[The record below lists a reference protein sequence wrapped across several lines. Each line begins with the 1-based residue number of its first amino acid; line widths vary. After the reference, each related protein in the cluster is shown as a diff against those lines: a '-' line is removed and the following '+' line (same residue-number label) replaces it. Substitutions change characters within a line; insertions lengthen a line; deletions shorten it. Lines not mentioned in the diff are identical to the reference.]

1 MGEEAFFSTER
12 GGAESGKAKNLRGE
26 AGKGSKSA
34 GRGGAIAGSIL
45 RISAD

>member
-1 MGEEAFFSTER
+1 MAREGFFHEVGRGEA
-12 GGAESGKAKNLRGE
+12 GNAKNLRSE